1 MDRLYALVEE
11 LRAVAPQGRSARQ
24 LAERFEVSKRTIER
38 DISALQQAGVPISA
52 QPGRR
57 GGYVLDKAMTLPPL
71 NFTPGEAVAVAVML
85 SHADQTPFARDARSA
100 LRKLMAAM
108 PATAAQQARG
118 LADSVRL
125 LLPPTA
131 SMRAATAEAVRQS
144 VEQHRIVLIEY
155 VDSSG
160 ERTLRE
166 VEPQFLVAGPK
177 GWYLTGWCRLR
188 QDTRAFRLDRVLS
201 AALTSEMLS
210 DLAPA
215 PEPAVPGLTTKAP
228 VLE

>member
-11 LRAVAPQGRSARQ
+11 LRAVAPQGRGARQ

-85 SHADQTPFARDARSA
+85 SHADQTSFARDARSA

-108 PATAAQQARG
+108 PAAAAQQARG
-118 LADSVRL
+118 LAGSVRL
-125 LLPPTA
+125 LLPPA
-131 SMRAATAEAVRQS
+131 VSMRAATAEAVRQA

-166 VEPQFLVAGPK
+166 VEPQFLVAGP
-177 GWYLTGWCRLR
+177 LR
-188 QDTRAFRLDRVLS
+188 S
-201 AALTSEMLS
+201 S
-210 DLAPA
+210 
-215 PEPAVPGLTTKAP
+215 PGP
-228 VLE
+228 RR

>member
-11 LRAVAPQGRSARQ
+11 LRAVAPRGLSARQ
-24 LAERFEVSKRTIER
+24 LAGHFEVSMRTIER

-52 QPGRR
+52 QTGRR

-71 NFTPGEAVAVAVML
+71 NFTPVEAVAVAVLL

-108 PATAAQQARG
+108 PASAAQQARG
-118 LADSVRL
+118 LADTVRL
-125 LLPPTA
+125 LLPPAAPTKTA
-131 SMRAATAEAVRQS
+131 MTDVVRQAVRQR
-144 VEQHRIVLIEY
+144 RILRIEY
-155 VDSSG
+155 TDTRGGQTV
-160 ERTLRE
+160 RE
-166 VEPQFLVAGPK
+166 VEPQLLVAGPK

-201 AALTSEMLS
+201 AT
-210 DLAPA
+210 PT
-215 PEPAVPGLTTKAP
+215 PEVFPDRVRVPDPSVPGLTTRTPAW
-228 VLE
+228 E